1 VSRTSSTYTALL
13 AALAAELK
21 QISTANPFAINL
33 KDAIPILS
41 FIGSLTFIWLVGLV
55 YFRYLNHLLTFLHS
69 RTYSYSLSR
78 IDRIERRHIM
88 KTAWDPT
95 NQPIHSSEFLKNGFP
110 NEVIR
115 DSDEVPLHM
124 RIWYTVIEEHY
135 LTNFINGGA
144 SLLRSRL
151 NRWLE
156 CWYNIIVML
165 FIDSLFYGMARHSL
179 THLLT
184 HSLTH
189 SLSSRHILQ

>member
-1 VSRTSSTYTALL
+1 M
-13 AALAAELK
+13 
-21 QISTANPFAINL
+21 
-33 KDAIPILS
+33 
-41 FIGSLTFIWLVGLV
+41 
-55 YFRYLNHLLTFLHS
+55 
-69 RTYSYSLSR
+69 
-78 IDRIERRHIM
+78 DRVERRHIM

-110 NEVIR
+110 NEVTER

-179 THLLT
+179 TY
-184 HSLTH
+184 
-189 SLSSRHILQ
+189 